1 MERVRLESL
10 TARGWS
16 SPGVSIGNFDG
27 VHRGHQALVAA
38 TARWARS
45 RGGTVVA
52 LTFDPHPTRLLD
64 PQRGPATLST
74 LAQKEE
80 LLGRLGV
87 ERLAVL
93 PFTEALAR
101 LPPEEFART
110 VLAGALEAKRV
121 VVGEDFRFGQG
132 RRGDV
137 KTLGALGKTLGF
149 EVEAVP
155 AVLHGD
161 RPVSSS
167 RVRAALREGDVEE
180 AWSLL
185 GHPFF
190 VDGTVVEGERRGRQ
204 LGFPTANLQTENE
217 ILPSHGVYAARCRL
231 PSGEWFP
238 AVANFGRR
246 PTFGGS
252 LPSAEAHLIDF
263 DQELYGARL
272 RLEFQARLRDERR
285 FPGPAALVAQI
296 GRDVARARAVVADPS
311 TKGV

>member
-10 TARGWS
+10 TARGWP
-16 SPGVSIGNFDG
+16 SPGVTIGNFDG

-38 TARWARS
+38 AAGWARS
-45 RGGTVVA
+45 QNGTIVA
-52 LTFDPHPTRLLD
+52 LTFDPHPARLLD
-64 PQRGPATLST
+64 PQRGPATLTT

-93 PFTEALAR
+93 PFTEDLAR
-101 LPPEEFART
+101 LPPGDFAST
-110 VLAGALEAKRV
+110 VLVRALEAQRV

-132 RRGDV
+132 RRGHV
-137 KTLGALGKTLGF
+137 GPLRALGKALGF
-149 EVEAVP
+149 ELEAVP

-167 RVRAALREGDVEE
+167 RIRAALREGDVEE
-180 AWSLL
+180 AWALL

-204 LGFPTANLQTENE
+204 LGFPTANLETENE
-217 ILPSHGVYAARCRL
+217 ILPSHGVYAARCGL
-231 PSGEWFP
+231 STGEWFP

-263 DQELYGARL
+263 DRDIYGEEL
-272 RLEFQARLRDERR
+272 RLEFNARLRDEQR
-285 FPGPAALVAQI
+285 FTGPEALVAQI
-296 GRDVARARAVVADPS
+296 GKDVERARALVADPRG
-311 TKGV
+311 KGV